1 MKKIDKLTNNE
12 LAEYIKRIY
21 EEPGPYQI
29 DSWYLYQLNHKPTP
43 KAIDKA
49 ENILN
54 KFEFT
59 EDDEYLITL
68 RATRTHIRNF
78 TLNMIR
84 EIDDNLS
91 EFNEVFTEVKN
102 DIKNGDDSI
111 SQILPK
117 KF

>member
-21 EEPGPYQI
+21 DEPGPYQI
-29 DSWYLYQLNHKPTP
+29 DSWYLYQLNHEPTP

-84 EIDDNLS
+84 EIENNLS
-91 EFNEVFTEVKN
+91 DFDQVFTEVKKDKEN
-102 DIKNGDDSI
+102 EGDPI
-111 SQILPK
+111 S
-117 KF
+117 